1 VTARPAP
8 DYRQAMQQSSTQVL
22 RDRPSPFALRRPTQQ
37 TLPAVFASP
46 HSGVDFPAEFLAAAR
61 LDPSSL
67 RRSEDCYVDE
77 LFAAAP
83 RLGAPLLSAL
93 FPRAFVDANRE
104 PLELDPHMFE
114 DPLPPEANTASPRV
128 AAGLGVIARVVATGE
143 EIYGR
148 KLRFAEALA
157 RLERYYRPYHAMLG
171 TLIAETKRRF
181 GHCVLVDCHSMPS
194 VGGPTERDAGRERVD
209 VVLGDCRG
217 SSCAAALMDL
227 AEGALRRLGYAVARN
242 DPYSG
247 GFVTQHYGR
256 PGEGVHALQIE
267 INRALYLDEATLA
280 RGPGFAR
287 IVADM
292 SELVR
297 ALGEIARGLGAVA
310 A

>member
-1 VTARPAP
+1 
-8 DYRQAMQQSSTQVL
+8 
-22 RDRPSPFALRRPTQQ
+22 
-37 TLPAVFASP
+37 
-46 HSGVDFPAEFLAAAR
+46 
-61 LDPSSL
+61 
-67 RRSEDCYVDE
+67 
-77 LFAAAP
+77 
-83 RLGAPLLSAL
+83 
-93 FPRAFVDANRE
+93 
-104 PLELDPHMFE
+104 
-114 DPLPPEANTASPRV
+114 
-128 AAGLGVIARVVATGE
+128 
-143 EIYGR
+143 
-148 KLRFAEALA
+148 
-157 RLERYYRPYHAMLG
+157 MLG

-217 SSCAAALMDL
+217 SSCSAALMDL
-227 AEGALRRLGYAVARN
+227 AEAALSRPGYAVARN

-297 ALGEIARGLGAVA
+297 ALGEIARGLGAA
-310 A
+310 AA

>member
-1 VTARPAP
+1 MPV
-8 DYRQAMQQSSTQVL
+8 
-22 RDRPSPFALRRPTQQ
+22 
-37 TLPAVFASP
+37 VFASP
-46 HSGVDFPAEFLAAAR
+46 HSGIDYQAEFLAAAR
-61 LDPSSL
+61 LDPQSL

-104 PLELDPHMFE
+104 AFELDPQMFE
-114 DPLPPEANTASPRV
+114 DALPPEANTNSPRV

-157 RLERYYRPYHAMLG
+157 RIERFWRPYHAMLAS
-171 TLIAETKRRF
+171 LIGETKRRF

-194 VGGPTERDAGRERVD
+194 VGAPTERDAGRERVD

-217 SSCAAALMDL
+217 SSCSPALVDL
-227 AEGALRRLGYAVARN
+227 AEGAFRRLGYAVARN

-247 GFVTQHYGR
+247 GYVTQHYGR
-256 PGEGVHALQIE
+256 PGESVHALQIE
-267 INRALYLDEATLA
+267 INRALYLDEASLA
-280 RGPGFAR
+280 RGPGFSR
-287 IVADM
+287 TVADM
-292 SELVR
+292 GSLV
-297 ALGEIARGLGAVA
+297 AAMGEIARGLGAVA

>member
-1 VTARPAP
+1 VTARAAR
-8 DYRQAMQQSSTQVL
+8 DYRQAMQQSSAQVA
-22 RDRPSPFALRRPTQQ
+22 RDRPSSFALQRPVQQ
-37 TLPAVFASP
+37 TMPAVFASP
-46 HSGVDFPAEFLAAAR
+46 HSGVDLPPEFLAAAR

-93 FPRAFVDANRE
+93 FARAFVDANRE
-104 PLELDPHMFE
+104 PLELDPQMFE
-114 DPLPPEANTASPRV
+114 DSLPPEANTASPRV

-143 EIYGR
+143 EIYRR

-157 RLERYYRPYHAMLG
+157 RIERYYRPYHAMLG
-171 TLIAETKRRF
+171 TLIGETKRRF

-217 SSCAAALMDL
+217 SSCSAALMEL
-227 AEGALRRLGYAVARN
+227 AEGALRRLGYVVARN

-280 RGPGFAR
+280 RGPGFSR
-287 IVADM
+287 IAADM

-297 ALGEIARGLGAVA
+297 ALGEIARGLGAA
-310 A
+310 AA